1 MKSETMKKIQA
12 HLTTIANARPEAD
25 AAVKVLDNL
34 LGLHSDP
41 DCAFN
46 AKNYFNGIRAHD
58 ESALRVQLMI
68 EGRSSFNVGDVADII
83 FEAIDTLKVIGGLL
97 TVFGV

>member
-1 MKSETMKKIQA
+1 MKSETMGKIQA

-25 AAVKVLDNL
+25 AAVKALDGL

-41 DCAFN
+41 DHPFH
-46 AKNYFNGIRAHD
+46 AKKYFNGNRMHD
-58 ESALRVQLMI
+58 ESALRVQLMV
-68 EGRSSFNVGDVADII
+68 EDRCSFEVGKVVNVI
-83 FEAIDTLKVIGGLL
+83 FEVIDVLKVVGGLL